1 MLACTQSPGAARRAG
16 FFNVPEMKNLLPLL
30 CLLPLAAHALD
41 LEKTNW
47 GKFEHDF
54 EEKPWVELE
63 AQLPPAPKP
72 ENLLPFFVSSATENR
87 FFIDSASLS
96 RGDDEVLRYT
106 LVIKSSS
113 GAVNVSYEGMR
124 CSSRELKRYAFGRT
138 GGSWSKARNT
148 KWEPISY
155 QDVNRQHHML
165 YDDFLCPR
173 GIAVKT
179 AKEAIDAIKKGGH
192 PEASGLAW

>member
-1 MLACTQSPGAARRAG
+1 
-16 FFNVPEMKNLLPLL
+16 MKKLLPLL

-41 LEKTNW
+41 LEKSNW
-47 GKFEHDF
+47 GKFEFDF

-96 RGDDEVLRYT
+96 RGEDEVMRYT
-106 LVIKSSS
+106 LLIKSSG
-113 GAVNVSYEGMR
+113 GAVSVSYEGMR
-124 CSSRELKRYAFGRT
+124 CSSRELKRYAFGRND
-138 GGSWSKARNT
+138 GSWGKARNA
-148 KWEPISY
+148 KWERISY

-165 YDDFLCPR
+165 YDDFLCPG

-179 AKEAIDAIKKGGH
+179 AKEAVDAIKRGSH
-192 PEASGLAW
+192 PGASGLAW